1 MTRLPCTNGGCLVIR
16 KNSIDTE
23 KPFYVV
29 QYRPVLNIER
39 GPSDVTFSDTKDEL
53 NTLILEFL
61 DTYHLTL
68 TPEAAQKLS
77 QI

>member
-1 MTRLPCTNGGCLVIR
+1 MTQLLCTNGGCLAIR
-16 KNSIDTE
+16 KNNVDTE

-29 QYRPVLNIER
+29 QYRPILNIER

-61 DTYHLTL
+61 EAYHLTL
-68 TPEAAQKLS
+68 TPEAAQKLL

>member
-1 MTRLPCTNGGCLVIR
+1 MTRLLCTNGGCLAIR
-16 KNSIDTE
+16 KNNVDTE

-29 QYRPVLNIER
+29 QYRPVSNIER
-39 GPSDVTFSDTKDEL
+39 GPSDVTFSDTEDEL

-61 DTYHLTL
+61 NAYHLTL
-68 TPEAAQKLS
+68 TPEAAQKLL

>member
-1 MTRLPCTNGGCLVIR
+1 MTRLPCTNGGCLAIR
-16 KNSIDTE
+16 KNNVDTE

-29 QYRPVLNIER
+29 QYRPVSNIER
-39 GPSDVTFSDTKDEL
+39 GPSDVTFSDTEDEL

-61 DTYHLTL
+61 NAYHLTL
-68 TPEAAQKLS
+68 TPEAAQKLL